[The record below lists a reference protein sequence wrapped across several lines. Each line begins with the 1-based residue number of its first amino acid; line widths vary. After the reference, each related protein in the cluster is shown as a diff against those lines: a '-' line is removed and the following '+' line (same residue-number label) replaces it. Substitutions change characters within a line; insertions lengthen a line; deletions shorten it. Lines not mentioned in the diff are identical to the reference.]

1 MLKRWKKH
9 KWISRKLKNK
19 FKKVS
24 RRIIKNR
31 LTNVLIGQ
39 IQIIKDDIT
48 VTPEEKY
55 VQSNMVFNMLTFL
68 QDYNCDIKRIEQK
81 SYEER

>member
-1 MLKRWKKH
+1 MNEFQENLKINLKK
-9 KWISRKLKNK
+9 SPEELL
-19 FKKVS
+19 
-24 RRIIKNR
+24 KNR

-68 QDYNCDIKRIEQK
+68 QDYNCDIKRIE
-81 SYEER
+81 

>member
-1 MLKRWKKH
+1 MNEFQENLKINLKK
-9 KWISRKLKNK
+9 SPEELL
-19 FKKVS
+19 
-24 RRIIKNR
+24 KNR

-39 IQIIKDDIT
+39 IKIIKDDIT
-48 VTPEEKY
+48 VTTEEKY

>member
-1 MLKRWKKH
+1 MNEFQKNLK
-9 KWISRKLKNK
+9 IN
-19 FKKVS
+19 FKKS
-24 RRIIKNR
+24 PEELLKNR

>member
-1 MLKRWKKH
+1 MNEFQENLKINLKK
-9 KWISRKLKNK
+9 SPEELL
-19 FKKVS
+19 
-24 RRIIKNR
+24 KNR

-48 VTPEEKY
+48 ATPEEKY

>member
-1 MLKRWKKH
+1 MNEFQKNLKTNLKK
-9 KWISRKLKNK
+9 SPEELL
-19 FKKVS
+19 
-24 RRIIKNR
+24 KNR

-39 IQIIKDDIT
+39 IQIIKDDPT

-68 QDYNCDIKRIEQK
+68 QDYNCDIKKIEQK

>member
-1 MLKRWKKH
+1 MNEFQENLKTNLKK
-9 KWISRKLKNK
+9 SPEELL
-19 FKKVS
+19 
-24 RRIIKNR
+24 KNR

>member
-1 MLKRWKKH
+1 MNEFQENLKINLKK
-9 KWISRKLKNK
+9 SPEELL
-19 FKKVS
+19 
-24 RRIIKNR
+24 KNR

-48 VTPEEKY
+48 VTSEEKY

>member
-1 MLKRWKKH
+1 M
-9 KWISRKLKNK
+9 RKLQKNMNEFQENLK
-19 FKKVS
+19 INLKKS
-24 RRIIKNR
+24 PEELLKNR

>member
-1 MLKRWKKH
+1 MNEFQKNLKTNLKK
-9 KWISRKLKNK
+9 SPEELL
-19 FKKVS
+19 
-24 RRIIKNR
+24 KNR

-39 IQIIKDDIT
+39 IQIIKDDPT

-68 QDYNCDIKRIEQK
+68 QDYNCDIKKVEQK

>member
-1 MLKRWKKH
+1 MNEFQENLKINLKK
-9 KWISRKLKNK
+9 SPEELL
-19 FKKVS
+19 
-24 RRIIKNR
+24 KNR

>member
-1 MLKRWKKH
+1 MNEFQENLKINLKK
-9 KWISRKLKNK
+9 SPEELL
-19 FKKVS
+19 
-24 RRIIKNR
+24 KNR

-39 IQIIKDDIT
+39 IQIIKDDPT
-48 VTPEEKY
+48 VSPEEKY

-68 QDYNCDIKRIEQK
+68 QDYNCDIKKIEQK

>member
-1 MLKRWKKH
+1 MNEFQENLK
-9 KWISRKLKNK
+9 IN
-19 FKKVS
+19 FKKS
-24 RRIIKNR
+24 PEELLKNR

>member
-1 MLKRWKKH
+1 MNEFQENLKINLKK
-9 KWISRKLKNK
+9 SPEELL
-19 FKKVS
+19 
-24 RRIIKNR
+24 KNR

-81 SYEER
+81 LYEER

>member
-1 MLKRWKKH
+1 MNEFQENLKINLKK
-9 KWISRKLKNK
+9 SPEELL
-19 FKKVS
+19 
-24 RRIIKNR
+24 KNR

-81 SYEER
+81 SHEER

>member
-1 MLKRWKKH
+1 MNEFQKNLKTNLKK
-9 KWISRKLKNK
+9 SPEELL
-19 FKKVS
+19 
-24 RRIIKNR
+24 KNR

-39 IQIIKDDIT
+39 IQIIKDDPT

-68 QDYNCDIKRIEQK
+68 QNYNCDIKRIEQK

>member
-1 MLKRWKKH
+1 MNEFQKNLKINLKK
-9 KWISRKLKNK
+9 SPEELL
-19 FKKVS
+19 
-24 RRIIKNR
+24 KNR

-39 IQIIKDDIT
+39 IQIIKDDPT

-68 QDYNCDIKRIEQK
+68 QDYNCDIKKIEQK

>member
-1 MLKRWKKH
+1 MKNINEFQENLKINLKK
-9 KWISRKLKNK
+9 SPEELL
-19 FKKVS
+19 
-24 RRIIKNR
+24 KNR

>member
-1 MLKRWKKH
+1 MNEFQENLKINLKK
-9 KWISRKLKNK
+9 SPEELL
-19 FKKVS
+19 
-24 RRIIKNR
+24 KNR

-39 IQIIKDDIT
+39 IQIIKDAIT

>member
-1 MLKRWKKH
+1 MNEFQKNLK
-9 KWISRKLKNK
+9 IN
-19 FKKVS
+19 FKKS
-24 RRIIKNR
+24 PEELLKNR

-68 QDYNCDIKRIEQK
+68 QDYNCDIKKIEQK

>member
-1 MLKRWKKH
+1 MNEFQKNLKTNLKK
-9 KWISRKLKNK
+9 SPEELL
-19 FKKVS
+19 
-24 RRIIKNR
+24 KNR

-39 IQIIKDDIT
+39 IQIIKDDPT

-55 VQSNMVFNMLTFL
+55 IQSNMVFNMLTFL

-81 SYEER
+81 SYKER

>member
-1 MLKRWKKH
+1 MNEFQKNLKTNLKK
-9 KWISRKLKNK
+9 SPEELL
-19 FKKVS
+19 
-24 RRIIKNR
+24 KNR

>member
-1 MLKRWKKH
+1 MNEFQENLKINLKK
-9 KWISRKLKNK
+9 SPEELL
-19 FKKVS
+19 
-24 RRIIKNR
+24 KNR

-55 VQSNMVFNMLTFL
+55 IQSNMVFNMLTFL

>member
-1 MLKRWKKH
+1 MNEFQENLKINLKK
-9 KWISRKLKNK
+9 SPEELL
-19 FKKVS
+19 
-24 RRIIKNR
+24 KNR

-39 IQIIKDDIT
+39 IQIIKDDPT
-48 VTPEEKY
+48 VSPEEKY

>member
-1 MLKRWKKH
+1 MNEFQENLKINLKK
-9 KWISRKLKNK
+9 SPEELL
-19 FKKVS
+19 
-24 RRIIKNR
+24 KNR

-39 IQIIKDDIT
+39 IQIIKDDPT

-55 VQSNMVFNMLTFL
+55 VQSNMVFNMLIFL

>member
-1 MLKRWKKH
+1 MNEFQENLKINLKK
-9 KWISRKLKNK
+9 SPEELL
-19 FKKVS
+19 
-24 RRIIKNR
+24 KNR

-48 VTPEEKY
+48 VTPEKKY

>member
-1 MLKRWKKH
+1 MNEFQENLKINLKK
-9 KWISRKLKNK
+9 SPEELL
-19 FKKVS
+19 
-24 RRIIKNR
+24 KNR

-81 SYEER
+81 SCEER

>member
-1 MLKRWKKH
+1 MNEFQKNLKTNLKK
-9 KWISRKLKNK
+9 SPEELL
-19 FKKVS
+19 
-24 RRIIKNR
+24 KNR

-39 IQIIKDDIT
+39 IQIIKDDPT

-68 QDYNCDIKRIEQK
+68 QNYNCDIKKIEQK

>member
-1 MLKRWKKH
+1 MNEFQENLKINLKK
-9 KWISRKLKNK
+9 SPEELL
-19 FKKVS
+19 
-24 RRIIKNR
+24 KNR

-68 QDYNCDIKRIEQK
+68 QDYNCDIKKIEQK

>member
-1 MLKRWKKH
+1 MNEFQKNLKTNLKK
-9 KWISRKLKNK
+9 SPEELL
-19 FKKVS
+19 
-24 RRIIKNR
+24 KNR

-39 IQIIKDDIT
+39 IQIIKDDPT

-68 QDYNCDIKRIEQK
+68 QNYNCDIKKIEQK
-81 SYEER
+81 SYKER

>member
-1 MLKRWKKH
+1 MNEFQKNLK
-9 KWISRKLKNK
+9 IN
-19 FKKVS
+19 FKKS
-24 RRIIKNR
+24 PEELLKNR

-68 QDYNCDIKRIEQK
+68 QDYNCDIKK
-81 SYEER
+81 

>member
-1 MLKRWKKH
+1 MNEFQENLKINLKK
-9 KWISRKLKNK
+9 SPEELL
-19 FKKVS
+19 
-24 RRIIKNR
+24 KNR

-55 VQSNMVFNMLTFL
+55 VQSNMVFNTLTFL

>member
-1 MLKRWKKH
+1 MLKRWKN
-9 KWISRKLKNK
+9 INEFQENLKINL
-19 FKKVS
+19 KKS
-24 RRIIKNR
+24 PEELLKNR

>member
-1 MLKRWKKH
+1 MNELKENLKINLKK
-9 KWISRKLKNK
+9 SPEELL
-19 FKKVS
+19 
-24 RRIIKNR
+24 KNR

>member
-1 MLKRWKKH
+1 MNEFQK
-9 KWISRKLKNK
+9 KLKTNL
-19 FKKVS
+19 KKS
-24 RRIIKNR
+24 PEELLKNR